1 MAYLLMLT
9 ACSMRSSRG
18 RGSVMTCSQRDSSH
32 PFVRHVT
39 LTKEQPDAA
48 AYWVRLPTRPT

>member
-9 ACSMRSSRG
+9 ACRMRSSTA

-32 PFVRHVT
+32 PFIYHVAV
-39 LTKEQPDAA
+39 TKQQPDAA
-48 AYWVRLPTRPT
+48 AHWVRLPTRPP